1 MTLEPLLTASPAIQL
16 HALVA
21 ISAFGLGLMQLA
33 RRKGDGP
40 HRLAG
45 YVWVGLMLVI
55 AASSFWIHEI
65 NQWRGFSLIHLLSI
79 WVLGYTPFAVMMA
92 RRGNIT
98 AHKRG
103 MIGLFAGALIIA
115 GLFTFVPGRIMHA
128 VLFGG

>member
-16 HALVA
+16 HALA
-21 ISAFGLGLMQLA
+21 ATSAFGLGLMQLA
-33 RRKGDGP
+33 RRKGDGT

-92 RRGNIT
+92 RRGT
-98 AHKRG
+98 SPRTS
-103 MIGLFAGALIIA
+103 GA
-115 GLFTFVPGRIMHA
+115 
-128 VLFGG
+128 